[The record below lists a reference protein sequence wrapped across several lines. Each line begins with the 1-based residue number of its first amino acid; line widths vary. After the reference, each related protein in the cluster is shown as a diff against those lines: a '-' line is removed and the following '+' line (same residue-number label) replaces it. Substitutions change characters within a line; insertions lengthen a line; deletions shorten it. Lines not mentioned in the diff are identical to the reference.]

1 MSHPIGAV
9 HHTHH
14 GTTNAVCM
22 PAVLKFNEPF
32 IHERFDHVARFL
44 GIDGGFDG
52 FCEFVDRFN
61 DSFEIPRTLT
71 ALGVESPNLDS
82 LVDAALRDPS
92 VGGNPVAMTA
102 ANTRA
107 LFEAVL

>member
-1 MSHPIGAV
+1 V

-22 PAVLKFNEPF
+22 PAVLKFNASA
-32 IHERFDHVARFL
+32 IRDRFKNVAAFL
-44 GIDGGFDG
+44 EIDGGFDG
-52 FCEFVDRFN
+52 FCAFVDDFN
-61 DSFEIPRTLT
+61 ESFAIPKSLSD
-71 ALGVESPNLDS
+71 LGVEYPDIDQ

-92 VGGNPVAMTA
+92 VGGNPIEMTA
-102 ANTRA
+102 QNTRA